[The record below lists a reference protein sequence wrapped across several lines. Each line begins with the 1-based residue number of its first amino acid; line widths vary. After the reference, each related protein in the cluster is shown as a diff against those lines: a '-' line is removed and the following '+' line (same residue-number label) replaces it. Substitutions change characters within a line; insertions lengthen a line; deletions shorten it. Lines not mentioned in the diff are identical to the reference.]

1 MHNNDKRCNIHV
13 RQIRRDRERLNSQ
26 EEYDDKDWDSVSDLI
41 KILEKDHQYK
51 TRRGLLLTLMQQVLV
66 ALRFY
71 ATGTFQKVTG
81 DLFGVSVFAAC
92 IVIHKVSRAIA
103 KQNVIPIKLGKFCDV
118 AHFSLSSFFF
128 SLFSS
133 LFTFYDVVHYSR
145 QCKSCFFFE

>member
-92 IVIHKVSRAIA
+92 TVIHKVSRAIA
-103 KQNVIPIKLGKFCDV
+103 KQQGLFLTEV
-118 AHFSLSSFFF
+118 ALDTIRFPG
-128 SLFSS
+128 
-133 LFTFYDVVHYSR
+133 V
-145 QCKSCFFFE
+145 K

>member
-92 IVIHKVSRAIA
+92 TVIHKVSRAIGKRKGQFLSFLKNLA
-103 KQNVIPIKLGKFCDV
+103 DTKGRFYNVL
-118 AHFSLSSFFF
+118 HFSLLSF
-128 SLFSS
+128 L
-133 LFTFYDVVHYSR
+133 
-145 QCKSCFFFE
+145 